1 MGSIRSKDKLWT
13 ETGRTCQVM
22 SAPRQYE
29 AVQGLQG
36 GEAPNQDTAIAA
48 QRCCAIQTFV
58 GEHVCDR

>member
-1 MGSIRSKDKLWT
+1 M
-13 ETGRTCQVM
+13 M